1 MEVST
6 SINTNINQAKV
17 SNEKPQES
25 LLATVAEK
33 EVSAIS
39 SADTVT
45 LSQESI
51 DASKGDIQPSA
62 AHGGGGIVIPPK
74 TEG

>member
-17 SNEKPQES
+17 SNEKQQES

-33 EVSAIS
+33 EVSALS
-39 SADTVT
+39 TADTVT

-51 DASKGDIQPSA
+51 DANNDEVQPLA
-62 AHGGGGIVIPPK
+62 GHGGGGVVIPPK
-74 TEG
+74 TGG